1 MNCPVNKVAA
11 IDATFTDGTGHN
23 TTSGYILVI
32 DEPSTDPSVPA
43 VIVVNSDDYVVKA
56 ATSQGEV
63 TSWNTVLEDSDHIKF
78 HKDDYPGGW
87 TISNDFDLAGFVY
100 TDSSLIGLSV
110 L

>member
-11 IDATFTDGTGHN
+11 IDATFEDGAHNETQGH
-23 TTSGYILVI
+23 ILVI
-32 DEPSTDPSVPA
+32 DEPTTVQTLPA
-43 VIVVNSDDYVVKA
+43 VIVIDNSGYVVNA

-63 TSWNTVLEDSDHIKF
+63 TSWNTELEDSDHLKF
-78 HKDDYPGGW
+78 HKDDYPSGW
-87 TISNDFDLAGFVY
+87 TINNDFDFKGFVK